1 MARPPTADGLY
12 LTAMAERHLAQV
24 DALRQQL
31 LGEASNPGFLQAA
44 LRAENQQHIVAVAR
58 VEPAR
63 AGPASSPATG
73 SVTSSQH
80 TILGYAAAM
89 SSGEESELIAIA
101 VQPDHQNRG
110 IASRLLA
117 ELFRRAAQRGVRAF
131 GLDVRLSNSR
141 AQALYRRFGFA
152 PVAVRRDYY
161 PPSAVGPR
169 EHALIMW
176 SPDISS
182 PEVLRQLDKVAAG
195 F

>member
-1 MARPPTADGLY
+1 MARPPAADGFY

-31 LGEASNPGFLQAA
+31 LGEASNPGFLAAA

-58 VEPAR
+58 AEPAR
-63 AGPASSPATG
+63 AEPTQAAI
-73 SVTSSQH
+73 SQH

-101 VQPDHQNRG
+101 VQPDHRNRG
-110 IASRLLA
+110 IASQLLA

-182 PEVLRQLDKVAAG
+182 PEVLRQLDKVAG
-195 F
+195 GL